1 MGATVVLSATELSA
15 SDPDDA
21 AAGLVFAVSNV
32 AGGRDLPRG
41 LPGFTVVASFF
52 EAFCRGE
59 EATTAIEYA
68 FIASLVEVAGF
79 TALVSLGN
87 TLETMY
93 GAVGGGVS
101 NAVSGGG

>member
-1 MGATVVLSATELSA
+1 MGK
-15 SDPDDA
+15 PI
-21 AAGLVFAVSNV
+21 
-32 AGGRDLPRG
+32 
-41 LPGFTVVASFF
+41 

-68 FIASLVEVAGF
+68 FIASLVAVAGF
-79 TALVSLGN
+79 TALASLGN

-93 GAVGGGVS
+93 GVVAGGVS